1 MTPSMPLRRDIRARA
16 GIWQIRPNSAR
27 HLSTVLNSLTKVTTS
42 FDVADSPFFAYEQV
56 MGKAPKPNKVT
67 LNLTDDD
74 YAAFNAGMVADK
86 QKDLSP
92 WIVSAV
98 LLYLRDK
105 TDHEYYTEE
114 TFNTVKSLE
123 AKLDQHL
130 ARHK

>member
-1 MTPSMPLRRDIRARA
+1 
-16 GIWQIRPNSAR
+16 
-27 HLSTVLNSLTKVTTS
+27 
-42 FDVADSPFFAYEQV
+42 

-74 YAAFNAGMVADK
+74 YAAFNAGMQADK
-86 QKDLSP
+86 QKDLAP

-114 TFNTVKSLE
+114 TFSAVKSLE
-123 AKLDQHL
+123 KKLDQHL
-130 ARHK
+130 ANGGK